1 MLGQAKRLF
10 ELNSLLSQT
19 KVEKKGAKIISFSS
33 GKGGTG
39 KSFLSGNIAFTLA
52 EAGKKVLLIDLD
64 LNFSNL
70 STLFN
75 INSKNSIYH
84 YLTYN
89 KSLSDIIEKFN
100 NNLHLIFGE
109 SGKIDHPILT
119 AEKSDLLLSEL
130 KNLSTEYDYI
140 FIDTPSGIDNG
151 TLNFLI
157 NSDEVILVVT
167 PEPTSI
173 MDSYVILKLLKA
185 NGANNSLKAIVN
197 KCFTEEEGKTTFNN
211 LEKAVKHF
219 LKLKVDYLGKI
230 DFSEE
235 IIKSIQNQTM
245 LKQHKNFSQISNQ
258 IKKIASLMQKQ
269 TIG

>member
-10 ELNSLLSQT
+10 ELNSLLSQNET
-19 KVEKKGAKIISFSS
+19 DNDGAKIISFSS

-39 KSFLSGNIAFTLA
+39 KSFLASNISFSLANAGNR
-52 EAGKKVLLIDLD
+52 VLLIDLD

-70 STLFN
+70 STLFHV
-75 INSKNSIYH
+75 NSKNSIYH

-89 KSLSDIIEKFN
+89 KSLTDIIEKYN
-100 NNLHLIFGE
+100 DNLHLILGE
-109 SGKIDHPILT
+109 SGKIDHPTLT
-119 AEKSDLLLSEL
+119 GEKADLLLSEL
-130 KNLSTEYDYI
+130 KNLSSKYDYI
-140 FIDTPSGIDNG
+140 FVDTPSGIDNG
-151 TLNFLI
+151 TLNFLV

-173 MDSYVILKLLKA
+173 MDSYVILKLLKI

-197 KCFTEEEGKTTFNN
+197 KCFSEEDGNTTFNN

-219 LKLKVDYLGKI
+219 LKLNVDYLGKI
-230 DFSEE
+230 DFSKE
-235 IIKSIQNQTM
+235 IIQSIQNQII
-245 LKQHKNFSQISNQ
+245 LKRQQNSSKISNQ
-258 IKKIASLMQKQ
+258 VEEISVSIQKQ

>member
-10 ELNSLLSQT
+10 ELNSLLAENKKNT
-19 KVEKKGAKIISFSS
+19 KGANIISYSS

-39 KSFLSGNIAFTLA
+39 KSFLSGNIAMELA
-52 EAGKKVLLIDLD
+52 NAGKRVLLIDLD

-75 INSKNSIYH
+75 VNSKKSIYH

-89 KSLSDIIEKFN
+89 KSLSDIIEKYN
-100 NNLHLIFGE
+100 DNLHLILGE
-109 SGKIDHPILT
+109 SGKIDHPTLT
-119 AEKSDLLLSEL
+119 IEKSDLLLSEL
-130 KNLSTEYDYI
+130 KNLSSGYDYI

-157 NSDEVILVVT
+157 NSDEVIFVIT

-197 KCFTEEEGKTTFNN
+197 KCFTEDEGKVTFGN

-219 LKLKVDYLGKI
+219 LKLNVNYLGKI

-235 IIKSIQNQTM
+235 IIKSIQNQTV
-245 LKQHKNFSQISNQ
+245 LNQQQNLSKISSQIR
-258 IKKIASLMQKQ
+258 KISSIIQKQ